1 MSDKEYYE
9 QLCSNSIDGTL
20 TDSEREKL
28 EAHLAECPSCA
39 ALKQDLEQMHA
50 LFSTEAA
57 LPDGLHE
64 KIMQCVEQ
72 EAKLRVVQPEKPA
85 RRLPVFTMV
94 AAAAV
99 VVLAVLGGGVGQ
111 VFGMVNMGAGVSAS
125 NASTAAGATEGL
137 DMNGGVRAAV
147 EDAAD
152 QAALAKEEKAADA
165 SADAGEAPPAEPA
178 APESYSVPESGAEN
192 PAGEDG
198 GDHADTAVPAGGG
211 AVEPRDS
218 GPAVMQA
225 GGETEAFSLPEAL
238 SGVSVAHCYLASGT
252 GELPDIGGELL
263 STDETVSYFLLDNS
277 MATIQDTFKAL
288 EEAGFEVS
296 AYEGLGLT
304 LDSKA
309 ESWLLIGTVG

>member
-111 VFGMVNMGAGVSAS
+111 VFGMVNMGSGVSAS
-125 NASTAAGATEGL
+125 NAST
-137 DMNGGVRAAV
+137 
-147 EDAAD
+147 
-152 QAALAKEEKAADA
+152 AADA

-309 ESWLLIGTVG
+309 ESWLLIVTVG

>member
-64 KIMQCVEQ
+64 KIMQRVEQ
-72 EAKLRVVQPEKPA
+72 EARLRVVQPEKPA

-111 VFGMVNMGAGVSAS
+111 VFGMVNMGSGVNAS
-125 NASTAAGATEGL
+125 NASTAAGAAEGL
-137 DMNGGVRAAV
+137 DMNGDARTAI

-152 QAALAKEEKAADA
+152 QAALATEEKAADA
-165 SADAGEAPPAEPA
+165 SADAGGAPPAESA
-178 APESYSVPESGAEN
+178 ATESYSVPESGAEN
-192 PAGEDG
+192 PAGKDG
-198 GDHADTAVPAGGG
+198 GDHVDTAAAGGG

-225 GGETEAFSLPEAL
+225 GSETEAFSLPEAL

-277 MATIQDTFKAL
+277 MDTIQDTFKAL
-288 EEAGFEVS
+288 EEAGFAVS

-309 ESWLLIGTVG
+309 ESWLLIAAVG